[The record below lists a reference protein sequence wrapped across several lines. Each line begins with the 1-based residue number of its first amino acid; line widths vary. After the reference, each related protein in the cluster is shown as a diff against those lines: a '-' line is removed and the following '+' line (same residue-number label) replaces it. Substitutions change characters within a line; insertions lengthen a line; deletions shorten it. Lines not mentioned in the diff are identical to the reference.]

1 LPELAFFQPILAEAR
16 NCPGVTPAIRWKLK
30 KSGTP
35 AAKPK
40 HSGQCSESEIGFPQ
54 EERKSPQARA
64 RTRTQNPVSMLLK

>member
-40 HSGQCSESEIGFPQ
+40 HSGQGSESENRISARKAQ
-54 EERKSPQARA
+54 ESASSGKNSDAESC
-64 RTRTQNPVSMLLK
+64 